1 MVIFENSLVGGLLLR
16 LWYVLCRWYEGS
28 AVHRGLTALS
38 RGWTRLFHGS
48 AVMTFLTRDGTLP
61 RAWRSSL
68 ACTVAETVVNLP
80 AALLHWIYRKAKP
93 VFDNSFFA
101 LLAFSMG
108 EQVPAAIGWLMAVIL
123 IIPYERWDMP
133 FL

>member
-48 AVMTFLTRDGTLP
+48 AVM
-61 RAWRSSL
+61 SL
-68 ACTVAETVVNLP
+68 AEQPSLHGGGDGGQPAGRPAPLDLP
-80 AALLHWIYRKAKP
+80 EGKAG
-93 VFDNSFFA
+93 
-101 LLAFSMG
+101 L
-108 EQVPAAIGWLMAVIL
+108 
-123 IIPYERWDMP
+123 
-133 FL
+133 

>member
-61 RAWRSSL
+61 RACLLYTSFIGHL
-68 ACTVAETVVNLP
+68 A
-80 AALLHWIYRKAKP
+80 
-93 VFDNSFFA
+93 
-101 LLAFSMG
+101 
-108 EQVPAAIGWLMAVIL
+108 
-123 IIPYERWDMP
+123 
-133 FL
+133 